1 MTQRAG
7 GGSNS
12 RYRFGSPLM
21 SANSYSLHQPGTPS
35 SNNYLKYPSV
45 LESVLQRLS
54 ALQPSLIPT
63 VTIGDAL
70 YYARD
75 TGDSTVL
82 VPLQEA
88 RPWSRS
94 DDARRRRDVER
105 IGVLLH
111 ATIGSGLY
119 GLAKLLGA
127 SDRIADSVLGVGSI
141 VDAALVGGAR
151 SGGRVRTPRA
161 PPQRIDSP
169 TQQQPPLRFGRP
181 TASGQATRTN
191 STITSKQVG
200 TGSKAERS
208 IRPPGWQEQFPDRPR
223 PDQQRGHL
231 NAAVLGG
238 TGRDPRNLMTIPSKT
253 NQEMWSFEKIV
264 RDRAKSG
271 EVLEYQVQP
280 FYDGPGQSPSMILMM
295 ATGTRGQPMGRVIL
309 VKKPNQP

>member
-12 RYRFGSPLM
+12 RDRLGSPLM
-21 SANSYSLHQPGTPS
+21 SANSYSLRQSVTPS
-35 SNNYLKYPSV
+35 STNYLNYPSV
-45 LESVLQRLS
+45 LESVLQHLNAPRPRS
-54 ALQPSLIPT
+54 VPT
-63 VTIGDAL
+63 VTIGDAHF
-70 YYARD
+70 YGAD
-75 TGDSTVL
+75 TGYSTVL

-88 RPWSRS
+88 RPWSPS

-127 SDRIADSVLGVGSI
+127 SDRIADSILGVGSI
-141 VDAALVGGAR
+141 ADAALVGGAR

-169 TQQQPPLRFGRP
+169 PQQQPPLRFGRP

-200 TGSKAERS
+200 TGSKAARS
-208 IRPPGWQEQFPDRPR
+208 IRPPGWQEKAPDKPR

-238 TGRDPRNLMTIPSKT
+238 TGTDPRNLMTIPSNT
-253 NQEMWSFEKIV
+253 NQEMWSFERIV

-271 EVLEYQVQP
+271 EVLEYQVHP
-280 FYDGPGQSPSMILMM
+280 FYDGPGQSPSMVLMM